1 MGGKNQLGVVTVRF
15 RTMEEIQ
22 KKPDQER
29 MQACV
34 QFIHKKNKA
43 LFQDIQPGACQVKK
57 LS

>member
-15 RTMEEIQ
+15 RAMEVIQ

-43 LFQDIQPGACQVKK
+43 LFQDIQPWACQVKK